1 MNVVFQTVLLVVPS
15 LLVIFA
21 VYLMLQNFLQIETE
35 KNHKLLSIENRK
47 ISLPLQLQAYER
59 LALLMERIAPVALVL
74 RISRS
79 GMTVMQ
85 LQKEMVSAIHSEFE
99 HNLSQQIYVST
110 DCWTLIKSTVEETIR
125 QVHSTAGQLA
135 PESDAATFSA
145 LFMQNVLAQNRNQT
159 EQTLTLL
166 RSEASRLF

>member
-35 KNHKLLSIENRK
+35 KNRKLLAIENRK
-47 ISLPLQLQAYER
+47 IALPVQLQAYER

-74 RISRS
+74 RISRP
-79 GMTVMQ
+79 GLTVLQ
-85 LQKEMVSAIHSEFE
+85 LQQEMVSSIHSEFE
-99 HNLSQQIYVST
+99 HNLSQQIYVSA
-110 DCWTLIKSTVEETIR
+110 DCWTLIKSTVAETIR
-125 QVHSTAGQLA
+125 LVHSTAGQMD

-145 LFMQNVLAQNRNQT
+145 LFIQNVLELNNNQT

-166 RSEASRLF
+166 RSEASGLF

>member
-21 VYLMLQNFLQIETE
+21 VYMMLQNFLHIETE
-35 KNHKLLSIENRK
+35 KNLKLLAIENRK
-47 ISLPLQLQAYER
+47 ISLPMQLQAYER

-74 RISRS
+74 RISRP
-79 GMTVMQ
+79 GMTVIQ
-85 LQKEMVSAIHSEFE
+85 LQKEMIGSIHSEFE

-110 DCWTLIKSTVEETIR
+110 DCWTFIKSVVEETIR
-125 QVHSTAGQLA
+125 QVHSTAGQLT

-145 LFMQNVLAQNRNQT
+145 LFMQNVLEQNNNQT

-166 RSEASRLF
+166 RSEASKLF

>member
-1 MNVVFQTVLLVVPS
+1 
-15 LLVIFA
+15 
-21 VYLMLQNFLQIETE
+21 
-35 KNHKLLSIENRK
+35 
-47 ISLPLQLQAYER
+47 LPLQLQAYER

-79 GMTVMQ
+79 GMTVLQ
-85 LQKEMVSAIHSEFE
+85 LQKEMVSAIHLEFE

-110 DCWTLIKSTVEETIR
+110 DCWTLVKSSVEETIR
-125 QVHSTAGQLA
+125 LVHSTAGQLP

-145 LFMQNVLAQNRNQT
+145 LLMQNMLEQNNNQT
-159 EQTLTLL
+159 ELALVLL